1 MFFENKE
8 DYLQMKNI
16 KNHYHYIEV
25 DLTNIAAEYQVMLVC
40 DRMDSDQ
47 ENRSLELFNSVYPII
62 MLRESGN
69 GKIVGI
75 LKPEDTETF
84 SFNDAHNLRYR
95 KYIPTLSGY
104 EREMFNEI
112 CQGTFHYYPYLSDS
126 TVIIASDNSIVDAT
140 QGENN

>member
-25 DLTNIAAEYQVMLVC
+25 DPTNIAAEYQIMLVC

-47 ENRSLELFNSVYPII
+47 ENRSLGLFNSVYPII
-62 MLRESGN
+62 MLRESGSD
-69 GKIVGI
+69 KIVEI

-126 TVIIASDNSIVDAT
+126 TVIIASDDSVVDAT